1 MLKSL
6 SGAFETGSPNAAQAV
21 ALQRERLFVI
31 PPVRLLG
38 FYYFLGNW
46 PVLQDKLE
54 RELETDE
61 LGVSHVGHRE
71 AKNNTLGSSSRPTQ
85 LSPLKIMVGE
95 TWSEE

>member
-6 SGAFETGSPNAAQAV
+6 SGAFETGSPNAGQAI
-21 ALQRERLFVI
+21 ALQRERVFVI

-61 LGVSHVGHRE
+61 PGVSHVGHRK
-71 AKNNTLGSSSRPTQ
+71 AKNDTLGSSSTPTL
-85 LSPLKIMVGE
+85 LSPLKIMVGK
-95 TWSEE
+95 TPSEK